1 MVSSILSVAP
11 CRGVHQ
17 LDQLQTVQVMGVD
30 VVGDGPAVGGEVNG
44 VGGGVFQEGEPQTDL
59 LQFQLSQKIQEAADS
74 LQFCRVFNNRLVR
87 YEDMGALRMLATYSH
102 RSNLEQVIPPAVTR
116 LAEYDK
122 LNNTQYLE
130 TLDSLLGNNLNLSKT
145 AKQLF

>member
-1 MVSSILSVAP
+1 M
-11 CRGVHQ
+11 
-17 LDQLQTVQVMGVD
+17 
-30 VVGDGPAVGGEVNG
+30 
-44 VGGGVFQEGEPQTDL
+44 
-59 LQFQLSQKIQEAADS
+59 FQLSQKIQEAADS
-74 LQFCRVFNNRLVR
+74 LQFCRVFNNRLVK

-145 AKQLF
+145 AKQLFIHYKTMLHRMDRICEIAEISLDDRQTRLDVELGVKLYMMLPK